1 MKHKLWTTLNLFFL
15 LCLFPVTGHAQQ
27 VNQTKNFNTI
37 QKDSFKIGVYHHPP
51 YIYVENGQVTHGII
65 LEQLDYFMKHIG
77 CHYKLVPLSYDN
89 IIARM
94 NEHKIDMAVLPQQ
107 MHPED
112 EIKNHTLIFLTGHV
126 SIFTKRSKNYNS
138 LQSLFNHR
146 VSLFDQCCIS
156 SIASLLPD
164 QVTCSYQEN
173 FEEAVRF
180 LNEGKVDAILGD
192 EMRMNYEGYTLGL
205 SALKYKIQA
214 LPAIKRAFI
223 IATNDA
229 NASIIP
235 DLNHAIVS
243 EALDG
248 SLNEVFDKEGI
259 PQYFNNFNYYLN
271 LFLTVGPFILFV
283 LCSIFTIMYLRGRKS
298 RLELKY
304 RRHIMRTVLDTIPHP
319 IQMENVDKGC
329 EIVYRNP
336 ASFKAYPDLENT
348 GIKGYSMDRLLH
360 RRSQDTSLEVVKT
373 GQEYD
378 EIEQYRRAN
387 GSPHACYT
395 RKWLVKE
402 NNYSYV
408 YSVRI
413 DVTELIE
420 SRKKLEMA
428 EKLKSLFIANM
439 SHDIRTPVNA
449 ITGFAH
455 LMKDV
460 NDEESIREFS
470 KHISQNNEYLLELL
484 NDVVDLAKYQSGA
497 SKIEP
502 LWYDVVEQM
511 NELESVFNVILEKL
525 KKKGLVHLHQVMP
538 YRNFKILADR
548 HKITRVI
555 HNFLSNACKYTL
567 EGDVYFG
574 AIIQDNKLLVFV
586 ADTGIGIAIEKQRD
600 VFKSFA
606 KLDDIANG
614 TGIGMAIAKAIIESH
629 ENGEIGLVS
638 ETGKGSLFYF
648 TMDIES
654 ETQEIEGYDWTRI
667 QSYLAQIDSGIKQ
680 EELTSVEKE

>member
-1 MKHKLWTTLNLFFL
+1 M
-15 LCLFPVTGHAQQ
+15 VGYAQQ
-27 VNQTKNFNTI
+27 MPSEDSNTV
-37 QKDSFKIGVYHHPP
+37 QKESYKIGVYHHPP
-51 YIYVENGQVTHGII
+51 YIYVDNGKITHGII

-77 CHYKLVPLSYDN
+77 CRYELVPLSYNN
-89 IIARM
+89 IIAQM
-94 NEHKIDMAVLPQQ
+94 NEHKIDMAVIPQQ
-107 MHPED
+107 ISDED
-112 EIKNHTLIFLTGHV
+112 TIKNHTLIFLTGHV
-126 SIFTKRSKNYNS
+126 SIFTKRSKQYSS
-138 LQSLFNHR
+138 LQDLFNHR
-146 VSLFDQCCIS
+146 ISLFDQCCIS
-156 SIASLLPD
+156 SFASLMSD
-164 QVTCSYQEN
+164 QVKCSYQDN
-173 FEEAVRF
+173 FEQAVHMLDRG
-180 LNEGKVDAILGD
+180 EIDAILGD
-192 EMRMNYEGYTLGL
+192 EMRMNYEGYKLGL
-205 SALKYKIQA
+205 SALNYKMQA
-214 LPAIKRAFI
+214 LPSIKRAFI
-223 IATNDA
+223 IATNDD

-235 DLNHAIVS
+235 DLNHAIVA

-248 SLNEVFDKEGI
+248 SLNKIFDKEGV
-259 PQYFNNFNYYLN
+259 PQYFNDFNYYLN
-271 LFLTVGPFILFV
+271 LFLTIGPFVLFILF
-283 LCSIFTIMYLRGRKS
+283 SIFAVLYLRGRKS

-304 RRHIMRTVLDTIPHP
+304 RRQIMRIVLDTIPHP
-319 IQMENVDKGC
+319 VQMEDVDKGC

-336 ASFKAYPDLENT
+336 ASFKVYPDLENT

-373 GQEYD
+373 GEEYD
-378 EIEQYRRAN
+378 EIEQYRRAD

-455 LMKDV
+455 MMKDV
-460 NDEESIREFS
+460 DDEESIREFS

-511 NELESVFNVILEKL
+511 DELESVFNVILEKL

-538 YRNFKILADR
+538 YSNFRILADR

-629 ENGEIGLVS
+629 ESGKIGLVS
-638 ETGKGSLFYF
+638 EPGKGSLFYF

-654 ETQEIEGYDWTRI
+654 DTQEIEGYDWTRI
-667 QSYLAQIDSGIKQ
+667 QSYTTQISDGIKQ
-680 EELTSVEKE
+680 EEPTSVEKE

>member
-1 MKHKLWTTLNLFFL
+1 M
-15 LCLFPVTGHAQQ
+15 VGYAQQ
-27 VNQTKNFNTI
+27 MPSEDSNTV
-37 QKDSFKIGVYHHPP
+37 QKESYKIGVYHHPP
-51 YIYVENGQVTHGII
+51 YIYVDNGKITHGII

-77 CHYKLVPLSYDN
+77 CRYELVPLSYNN
-89 IIARM
+89 IIAQM
-94 NEHKIDMAVLPQQ
+94 NEHKIDMAVIPQQ
-107 MHPED
+107 ISD
-112 EIKNHTLIFLTGHV
+112 ENTIKNHTLIFLTGHV
-126 SIFTKRSKNYNS
+126 SIFTKRSKQYSS
-138 LQSLFNHR
+138 LQDLFNHR
-146 VSLFDQCCIS
+146 ISLFDQCCIS
-156 SIASLLPD
+156 SFASLMSD
-164 QVTCSYQEN
+164 QVKCSYQDN
-173 FEEAVRF
+173 FEQAVHMLDRG
-180 LNEGKVDAILGD
+180 EIDAILGD
-192 EMRMNYEGYTLGL
+192 EMRMNYEGYKLGL
-205 SALKYKIQA
+205 SALNYKMQA
-214 LPAIKRAFI
+214 LPSIKRAFI
-223 IATNDA
+223 IATNDD

-235 DLNHAIVS
+235 DLNHAIVA

-248 SLNEVFDKEGI
+248 SLNKIFDKEGV
-259 PQYFNNFNYYLN
+259 PQYFNDFNYYLN
-271 LFLTVGPFILFV
+271 LFLTIGPFVLFILF
-283 LCSIFTIMYLRGRKS
+283 SIFAVLYLRGRKS

-304 RRHIMRTVLDTIPHP
+304 RRQIMRIVLDTIPHP
-319 IQMENVDKGC
+319 VQMEDVDKGC

-336 ASFKAYPDLENT
+336 ASFKVYPDLENT

-373 GQEYD
+373 GEEYD
-378 EIEQYRRAN
+378 EIEQYRRAD
-387 GSPHACYT
+387 GSPHSCYT

-455 LMKDV
+455 MMKDV
-460 NDEESIREFS
+460 DDEESIREFS

-511 NELESVFNVILEKL
+511 DELESVFNVILEKL

-538 YRNFKILADR
+538 YSNFRILADR

-586 ADTGIGIAIEKQRD
+586 ADTGIGIAVEKQRD

-629 ENGEIGLVS
+629 ESGKIGLVS
-638 ETGKGSLFYF
+638 EPGKGSLFYF

-654 ETQEIEGYDWTRI
+654 DTQEIEGYDWTRI
-667 QSYLAQIDSGIKQ
+667 QSYTTQISDGIKQ
-680 EELTSVEKE
+680 EEPTSVEKE

>member
-1 MKHKLWTTLNLFFL
+1 M
-15 LCLFPVTGHAQQ
+15 VGYAQQ
-27 VNQTKNFNTI
+27 MPSEDSNTV
-37 QKDSFKIGVYHHPP
+37 QKESYKIGVYHHPP
-51 YIYVENGQVTHGII
+51 YIYVDNGKITHGII

-77 CHYKLVPLSYDN
+77 CRYELVPLSYNN
-89 IIARM
+89 IIAQM
-94 NEHKIDMAVLPQQ
+94 NGHKIDMAVIPQQ
-107 MHPED
+107 ISDED
-112 EIKNHTLIFLTGHV
+112 TIKNHTLIFLTGHV
-126 SIFTKRSKNYNS
+126 SIFTKRSKQYSS
-138 LQSLFNHR
+138 LQDLFNHR
-146 VSLFDQCCIS
+146 ISLFDQCCIS
-156 SIASLLPD
+156 SFASLMSD
-164 QVTCSYQEN
+164 QVKCSYQDN
-173 FEEAVRF
+173 FEQAVHMLDRG
-180 LNEGKVDAILGD
+180 EIDAILGD
-192 EMRMNYEGYTLGL
+192 EMRMNYEGYKLGL
-205 SALKYKIQA
+205 SALNYKMQA
-214 LPAIKRAFI
+214 LPSIKRAFI
-223 IATNDA
+223 IATNDD

-235 DLNHAIVS
+235 DLNHAIVA

-248 SLNEVFDKEGI
+248 SLNKIFDKEGV
-259 PQYFNNFNYYLN
+259 PQYFNDFNYYLN
-271 LFLTVGPFILFV
+271 LFLTIGPFVLFILF
-283 LCSIFTIMYLRGRKS
+283 SIFAVLYLRGRKS

-304 RRHIMRTVLDTIPHP
+304 RRQIMRIVLDTIPHP
-319 IQMENVDKGC
+319 VQMEDVDKGC

-336 ASFKAYPDLENT
+336 ASFKVYPDLENT

-373 GQEYD
+373 GEEYD
-378 EIEQYRRAN
+378 EIEQYRRAD

-455 LMKDV
+455 MMKDV
-460 NDEESIREFS
+460 DDEESIREFS

-511 NELESVFNVILEKL
+511 DELESVFNVILEKL

-538 YRNFKILADR
+538 YSNFRILADR

-629 ENGEIGLVS
+629 ESGKIGLVS
-638 ETGKGSLFYF
+638 EPGKGSLFYF

-654 ETQEIEGYDWTRI
+654 DAQEIEGYDWTRI
-667 QSYLAQIDSGIKQ
+667 QSYTTQISDGIKQ
-680 EELTSVEKE
+680 EEPTSVEKE